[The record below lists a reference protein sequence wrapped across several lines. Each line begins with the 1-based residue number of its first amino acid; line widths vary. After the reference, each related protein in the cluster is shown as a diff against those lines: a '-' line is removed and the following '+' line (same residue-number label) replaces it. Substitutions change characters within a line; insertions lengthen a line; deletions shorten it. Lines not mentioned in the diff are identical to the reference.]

1 MKLSKLFSRIVE
13 HGIVAD
19 PRTKKDI
26 EKALKKYKI
35 NQKKLSKKEAELF
48 DEERLWN
55 PYADTR
61 IYNGT
66 GNEDIKSVIVGIDV
80 ETPELLLVDL
90 LNKKGKKI
98 EAVMA
103 HHPEA
108 RSLADLDKVMDMQI
122 DLLAQH
128 GVPENRADALMRPRM
143 EKIWRAIHAD
153 NLFRS
158 QQAAEFLEI
167 PFFNCHTPADN
178 LVYQFVEKK
187 ICKKKF
193 DSLGEILN
201 ALLEIPEYKTYAKLG
216 NPPIL
221 VNGSKS
227 SRVGKLVATEFTGGT
242 NGPEE
247 FIEEQAKAGI
257 GTILTMHV
265 TEKSLEKAKEHHINF
280 VQCSHIASDN
290 IGLNLMLDKLMKDE
304 PKLKIHEFSGF
315 MRVKRK

>member
-1 MKLSKLFSRIVE
+1 MKLSKLLQRIVA
-13 HGIVAD
+13 HGIAAD
-19 PRTKKDI
+19 PRSKKEV
-26 EKALKKYKI
+26 EKALMKYKTR
-35 NQKKLSKKEAELF
+35 QKKLSKKEAELF

-55 PYADTR
+55 PFADSR
-61 IYNGT
+61 IYNKPDA
-66 GNEDIKSVIVGIDV
+66 EVKSVIVGIDV
-80 ETPELLLVDL
+80 ETPELLLVDRM
-90 LNKKGKKI
+90 NKEGKKI
-98 EAVMA
+98 DAVMA

-108 RSLADLDKVMDMQI
+108 RGLADLDKVMDMQI

-158 QQAAEFLEI
+158 QQAAEFLDL
-167 PFFNCHTPADN
+167 PFFSCHTPADN

-193 DSLGEILN
+193 DNLGEILN

-247 FIEEQAKAGI
+247 YIEEQAKAGI

-290 IGLNLMLDKLMKDE
+290 IGLNLMLDKLTKDE
-304 PKLKIHEFSGF
+304 PKLKVHEFSGF

>member
-1 MKLSKLFSRIVE
+1 MKLNKLFQKIIE
-13 HGIVAD
+13 YGIAAD
-19 PRTKKDI
+19 PRSKKDI
-26 EKALKKYKI
+26 EKALKKYKDK
-35 NQKKLSKKEAELF
+35 QKKLSKKKAELF
-48 DEERLWN
+48 DEERTWN
-55 PYADTR
+55 PFADTR
-61 IYNGT
+61 IYNRPDA
-66 GNEDIKSVIVGIDV
+66 EVKSVIVGIDV
-80 ETPELLLVDL
+80 ETPEFLLVDL

-98 EAVMA
+98 DAVMA

-108 RSLADLDKVMDMQI
+108 RGLADLDKAMEMQI
-122 DLLAQH
+122 DLLAQY
-128 GVPENRADALMRPRM
+128 GVPENRSDDLMRPRM
-143 EKIWRAIHAD
+143 EKIWRAIHSD
-153 NLFRS
+153 NMFRS
-158 QQAAEFLEI
+158 QQAAELLDI
-167 PFFNCHTPADN
+167 PFFNCHTPSDN
-178 LVYQFVEKK
+178 LVYQFVEKE

-193 DSLGEILN
+193 DNLGEILN
-201 ALLEIPEYKTYAKLG
+201 ALLEIPEYKQYAKMG

-247 FIEEQAKAGI
+247 FIEEQSKAGI

-304 PKLKIHEFSGF
+304 PKLIVHEFSGF